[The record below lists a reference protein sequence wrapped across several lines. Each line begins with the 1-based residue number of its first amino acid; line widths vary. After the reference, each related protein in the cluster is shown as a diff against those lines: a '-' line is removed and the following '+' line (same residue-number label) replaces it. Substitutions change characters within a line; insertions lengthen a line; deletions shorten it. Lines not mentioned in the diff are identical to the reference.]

1 MNSPRLIP
9 VVSLVGDEA
18 VKTKSFKD
26 PIYVGDP
33 VNTVSLFSSFE
44 AEELIVLD
52 ISRSFNSNPT
62 SNQTL
67 ERIVESAYMP
77 IAYGGGIYDLD
88 IAERMFSIGFD
99 KVVIRKELLNVS
111 LAEEVARK
119 YGSQAVTGCI
129 DLSYSNDNSDKIEVN
144 GVIIDNTSVEFL
156 IDRIRKSRIGELIIH
171 DKDREGSRCGLRTNW
186 LSEMLLEKLTIPMVQ
201 LGGCSSVIDAAKFV
215 KNTGFHS
222 VAASSIFLFRP
233 TRDAVLINYPE
244 TEDWLNYLENGD
256 LEQ

>member
-1 MNSPRLIP
+1 LNSPRLIP

-186 LSEMLLEKLTIPMVQ
+186 LSAMVQ